1 MSCADSRGWPAVR
14 VLSRGGLFPGAR
26 GSCNLRATSCQGHVT
41 GGLQC
46 TLFPALSAADSSN
59 EASPKCSFS

>member
-1 MSCADSRGWPAVR
+1 MSCANAKGWRAVPL
-14 VLSRGGLFPGAR
+14 LSRGGLFPGAR
-26 GSCNLRATSCQGHVT
+26 QSRNLRATLCQGHVT

-59 EASPKCSFS
+59 EVSPKCSFS